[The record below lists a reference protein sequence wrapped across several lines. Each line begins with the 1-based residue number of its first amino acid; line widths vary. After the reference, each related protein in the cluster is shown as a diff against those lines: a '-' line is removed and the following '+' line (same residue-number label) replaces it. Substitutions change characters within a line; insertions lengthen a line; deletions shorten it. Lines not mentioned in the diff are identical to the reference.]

1 MRAFLVRLPSSVRYW
16 TVVDDG
22 YRVVRVADEFLQH
35 LRLGRDVAESTT
47 KSYAEALALY
57 PRWCEQASRDWR
69 TAAERLG
76 GFITWL
82 RHTPSDPDA
91 PLAGP
96 GIRDVRG
103 AGRINRILSAVRG
116 FIRHAVVTGAVPAAV
131 LAALYDITDD
141 RHLPAEVRGEASG
154 LRYAA
159 RPRHRL
165 SETETAVDRAS
176 DAEVLGLLRACR
188 SARDRFIVMAM
199 ARAGL
204 RSGEVTGLRRE
215 DMHLILDATAL
226 GCLVPGAHL
235 HVRRR
240 DNPNRAW
247 AKSRRARPV
256 PVDELLV
263 LAYDSH
269 WFERDECQPARGCD
283 FVLVNLFREPLGA
296 PMRPG
301 ALNELL
307 AALSRRAGL
316 AREIHPHMLR
326 HCFGSNVMDAGGA
339 LDEAQALLG
348 HACPASTQVY
358 LHPAHDRLR
367 RAVDRVAARSLPE
380 GAW

>member
-22 YRVVRVADEFLQH
+22 YRVVRVADEYLQH
-35 LRLGRDVAESTT
+35 LRLGRDAAESTT

-57 PRWCEQASRDWR
+57 LRWCEQGSRDWG

-82 RHTPSDPDA
+82 RHTPGGPA
-91 PLAGP
+91 VPLSGP
-96 GIRDVRG
+96 GVADVRG
-103 AGRINRILSAVRG
+103 AGRINRVLSAVRG
-116 FIRHAVVTGAVPAAV
+116 FLRHGAWSARCLRPCSRCCMTSPMTGTCRSRSVARRSAFTMLPGRVIACRSPRLGSTGPA
-131 LAALYDITDD
+131 T
-141 RHLPAEVRGEASG
+141 
-154 LRYAA
+154 
-159 RPRHRL
+159 PRCC
-165 SETETAVDRAS
+165 
-176 DAEVLGLLRACR
+176 LLRACR
-188 SARDRFIVMAM
+188 SARDRFIMMAM

-215 DMHLILDATAL
+215 DMHLVPDATVL
-226 GCLVPGAHL
+226 GCPVPGAHL

-240 DNPNRAW
+240 DNPNGAW
-247 AKSRRARPV
+247 AKSRRSRPV

-263 LAYDSH
+263 LAYDTY
-269 WFERDECQPARGCD
+269 WFERDGCLPARGCD

-307 AALSRRAGL
+307 SALSRRAGL
-316 AREIHPHMLR
+316 ARDVHPHMLR
-326 HCFGSNVMDAGGA
+326 HGFGSNVMDVGGA

-348 HACPASTQVY
+348 HASPASTQVY
-358 LHPAHDRLR
+358 LHPEYDRLR
-367 RAVDRVAARSLPE
+367 VAVDRVAARSLA
-380 GAW
+380 GDSW